1 MNLVS
6 KMKTSTNSI
15 WKGLYFL
22 SFAFLVVAFC
32 YGVTEHN
39 RRSIAVLTVAFIVS
53 LIAFYLFFKYERKN
67 DTIQYQL
74 WAVYGFLSLFYDSS
88 FLSSCVEKNYLPNN
102 ILGILTLNIPFFIIS
117 GYLASQKQNWKKLK
131 DFVQTHWEIF
141 LLSAIFIALSVNTLS
156 TMTRLDSNI
165 YYTYLNDAK
174 YWNLSFDTV
183 INFKLGGHQSIGYT
197 LWALIGIYL
206 TPDSPVGVRCINLF
220 LVVSSLF
227 CLSAV
232 YKKIL
237 PTKSRC
243 FQAMA
248 VAAFVFNP
256 LILGIIYEI
265 NLDLPSVCFY
275 IWVLYAL
282 MYHKNILLLCSS
294 LFLAFSKETG
304 ILLLFGIAVG
314 WGLSWFIPLIKN
326 YKQRTFREL
335 LREVPL
341 ATCALFVIAPILMLL
356 SMKFTSI
363 WRQDSLNGQS
373 QSAQGME
380 TFAFNIE
387 NTIIKL
393 KELFILNFSW
403 IFILVGI
410 IALLIIVL
418 RKKKIS
424 SDAKNALIQGL
435 PLYISCLFFIGFQ
448 FVYITYCHI
457 RYITPYLPGII
468 GLVFFLI
475 YVAIS
480 QRKSICLISG
490 YLILILIQN
499 FYTLDPLSKLVCPT
513 IDIGASQIISTRTFV
528 RSSENTIQT
537 TRTNPE
543 LVQELQLT
551 QSAIYNRQY
560 MQFLSVFAKF
570 IETIQYDDA
579 TFIAVAPIYDNEV
592 SGMTWNSLFGRWYS
606 NELFYDTQKKQLTDD
621 TSKEKLNLSIV
632 SSRKDI
638 EYQDYER
645 IYLIS
650 FPYNSA
656 FDEQKF
662 LNRFSYK
669 ESFEVKKDFW
679 EIDVYRLK

>member
-1 MNLVS
+1 M
-6 KMKTSTNSI
+6 
-15 WKGLYFL
+15 
-22 SFAFLVVAFC
+22 
-32 YGVTEHN
+32 
-39 RRSIAVLTVAFIVS
+39 
-53 LIAFYLFFKYERKN
+53 
-67 DTIQYQL
+67 
-74 WAVYGFLSLFYDSS
+74 
-88 FLSSCVEKNYLPNN
+88 
-102 ILGILTLNIPFFIIS
+102 
-117 GYLASQKQNWKKLK
+117 
-131 DFVQTHWEIF
+131 
-141 LLSAIFIALSVNTLS
+141 
-156 TMTRLDSNI
+156 
-165 YYTYLNDAK
+165 
-174 YWNLSFDTV
+174 
-183 INFKLGGHQSIGYT
+183 
-197 LWALIGIYL
+197 
-206 TPDSPVGVRCINLF
+206 
-220 LVVSSLF
+220 
-227 CLSAV
+227 
-232 YKKIL
+232 
-237 PTKSRC
+237 
-243 FQAMA
+243 
-248 VAAFVFNP
+248 
-256 LILGIIYEI
+256 
-265 NLDLPSVCFY
+265 
-275 IWVLYAL
+275 
-282 MYHKNILLLCSS
+282 
-294 LFLAFSKETG
+294 
-304 ILLLFGIAVG
+304 
-314 WGLSWFIPLIKN
+314 
-326 YKQRTFREL
+326 
-335 LREVPL
+335 
-341 ATCALFVIAPILMLL
+341 
-356 SMKFTSI
+356 
-363 WRQDSLNGQS
+363 
-373 QSAQGME
+373 
-380 TFAFNIE
+380 
-387 NTIIKL
+387 
-393 KELFILNFSW
+393 
-403 IFILVGI
+403 
-410 IALLIIVL
+410 LIIVL

-513 IDIGASQIISTRTFV
+513 INIGDSKIISTRTFV

-537 TRTNPE
+537 KRTNPE

-656 FDEQKF
+656 FNEQKF

-669 ESFEVKKDFW
+669 ESFEVQKDLW
-679 EIDVYRLK
+679 EIEVYRLK